1 MSFKETDLMDM
12 TIAELTDVHNTL
24 FNKSVKKVKGAKAK
38 VVAEILAAQPKRE
51 RKTPGTRD
59 VLRQLFPSK
68 GERKRTDGVL
78 TEVTNVAN
86 VKEDTVWVAIS
97 DLKNPKWAGPQGT
110 IEIVRD
116 GDFLKRVA

>member
-1 MSFKETDLMDM
+1 MSFSENELMEM
-12 TIAELTDVHNTL
+12 TVAELTEVHNKL

-38 VVAEILAAQPKRE
+38 VVAAIVAAQPKRV

-59 VLRQLFPSK
+59 VLRGLFPSV
-68 GERKRTDGVL
+68 GERKRTEGVL
-78 TEVTNVAN
+78 TEVTQTAD
-86 VKEDTVWVAIS
+86 VKADTVWVGIS
-97 DLKNPKWAGPQGT
+97 DLKNPKWAGAAGT